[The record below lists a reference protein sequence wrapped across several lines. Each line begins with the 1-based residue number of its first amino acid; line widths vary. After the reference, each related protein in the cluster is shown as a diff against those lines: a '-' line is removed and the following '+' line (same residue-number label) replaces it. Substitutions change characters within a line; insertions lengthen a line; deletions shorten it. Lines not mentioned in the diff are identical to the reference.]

1 MTPYFERDLA
11 PALLAALEE
20 MPVVVVTGLRQ
31 AGKTTFLQRQSGL
44 QERRFVTFDDFA
56 QLAAAKSDPDRF
68 VAGEEPLTIDEAH
81 KCPEIFLAIKRAVD
95 RGRKPGQFLLSGS
108 ANFALL
114 KGITESLAGRS
125 VYFEMHPF
133 SRREIGQEIAD
144 EPFLKT
150 FFESSSLPPKA
161 RRFKPIQPEEVLTGG
176 MPTVCLEEVKD
187 RSLWFTG
194 YEQTYLERDIRDIGR
209 LENILAFRNFLHLT
223 VLRTGQILSASQ
235 LGRDGKLTAALAS
248 RYLSLL
254 EASFI
259 VRRLSPYLK
268 NKASRLIKSPKLYV
282 SDSGLA
288 CYLAG
293 MDKVESDSI
302 EPLMGAMYETLVAQ
316 NLASLVHARWRR
328 ARLYFWTVQGR
339 HEVDFIIEA
348 GRHCMALEVKSGAR
362 WQERDLSGLKAFFS
376 TTPQCQAAVLAYNG
390 SDAVRL
396 GEKLWALPLSLV
408 LS

>member
-31 AGKTTFLQRQSGL
+31 AGKTTFLQRQNGL
-44 QERRFVTFDDFA
+44 EQRRLVTFDDFA

-68 VAGEEPLTIDEAH
+68 VTGEEPLTIDEAH
-81 KCPEIFLAIKRAVD
+81 KCPEIFLAVKRAVD

-114 KGITESLAGRS
+114 KAITESLAGRS

-133 SRREIGQEIAD
+133 SRREIGQEITD
-144 EPFLKT
+144 EPFLKA
-150 FFESSSLPPKA
+150 FFESPALPKA
-161 RRFKPIQPEEVLTGG
+161 GQFKRIEPEEILSGG
-176 MPTVCLEEVKD
+176 MPTVCLGQVKD

-209 LENILAFRNFLHLT
+209 IENILAFRNFLHLA
-223 VLRTGQILSASQ
+223 VLRTGQILSVSQ
-235 LGRDGKLTAALAS
+235 LGRDAKLTAALAS

-259 VRRLSPYLK
+259 MRRVSPYLK
-268 NKASRLIKSPKLYV
+268 NRASRLIKSPKLYM

-293 MDKVESDSI
+293 IDRIESDSI
-302 EPLMGAMYETLVAQ
+302 EPLMGAMYETYAAQ
-316 NLASLVHARWRR
+316 NLASLIQARWRG

-339 HEVDFIIEA
+339 YEVDFIIEA

-362 WQERDLSGLKAFFS
+362 WQERDLAGVKAFLS
-376 TTPQCQAAVLAYNG
+376 ATPQCRAAVLAHNG
-390 SDAVRL
+390 SDVVRL
-396 GEKLWALPLSLV
+396 GEKLWALPLSVV